1 MMRKRKW
8 KNNCYRRRLLEFS
21 LLFIVL
27 PEVMHINIYYN
38 TINAAS
44 RSSHKLKC
52 PSQLFLA
59 TFRVNYSIKY
69 YTPWCRLRT
78 LFWSHSK
85 CKMNQAIRLQYR
97 ISHSPTRAW
106 QLANND
112 EKKEMQFTFAILFQL
127 SLVES
132 KEEVPI

>member
-1 MMRKRKW
+1 
-8 KNNCYRRRLLEFS
+8 
-21 LLFIVL
+21 
-27 PEVMHINIYYN
+27 
-38 TINAAS
+38 
-44 RSSHKLKC
+44 
-52 PSQLFLA
+52 
-59 TFRVNYSIKY
+59 
-69 YTPWCRLRT
+69 
-78 LFWSHSK
+78 
-85 CKMNQAIRLQYR
+85 MNQAIRLQYR